1 MCGVF
6 CSSSPST
13 ALRASHRGERWW
25 GWWLAAKV
33 SPSTSTIVCCTWT
46 LSSTIV
52 SMNGTSRSVRGQTAD
67 RLGAHGWEIAVIL
80 RNFRKT
86 KLSKSKKNFFFNSIS
101 TYIQCATRRLSL
113 CDIRKY
119 HFPAFYGTSDRQA
132 AIFF

>member
-1 MCGVF
+1 MRKEGEGLTDR
-6 CSSSPST
+6 ST
-13 ALRASHRGERWW
+13 GR
-25 GWWLAAKV
+25 
-33 SPSTSTIVCCTWT
+33 
-46 LSSTIV
+46 
-52 SMNGTSRSVRGQTAD
+52 QAD
-67 RLGAHGWEIAVIL
+67 KYMHGWEIAVIL

-86 KLSKSKKNFFFNSIS
+86 KLSKSKKYIFFFNSIS